1 MGIGKQAKVITFIHT
16 RDRETSKAFYR
27 DILGFSITADDPFGT
42 VVDLNGIALRITPIE
57 NHTPNPHTV
66 LGWQVQDISATID
79 ALAAKGVK
87 MIIYPGFGQDEKGIW
102 TSPDGKAKVCF
113 FHDPDGNGLSLT
125 QS

>member
-16 RDRETSKAFYR
+16 RDREKSKAFYR
-27 DILGFSITADDPFGT
+27 DVLGFSITADDPFGT
-42 VVDLNGIALRITPIE
+42 VVDLNGISLRITPIE

-66 LGWQVQDISATID
+66 LGWQVLDISATID
-79 ALAAKGVK
+79 VLAAKGVN

-102 TSPDGKAKVCF
+102 TSPDGSARLSF
-113 FHDPDGNGLSLT
+113 YNDPDGNGLSLT

>member
-16 RDRETSKAFYR
+16 RDREKSKAFYR
-27 DILGFSITADDPFGT
+27 DVLGFSITADDPFGT
-42 VVDLNGIALRITPIE
+42 VVDLNGISLRITPIE

-66 LGWQVQDISATID
+66 LGWQVPDIAATID

>member
-1 MGIGKQAKVITFIHT
+1 MSIGKQAKVITFIHT
-16 RDRETSKAFYR
+16 RDREKSKAFYR
-27 DILGFSITADDPFGT
+27 DVLGFSITADDPFGT
-42 VVDLNGIALRITPIE
+42 VVDLNGISLRITPIE

-102 TSPDGKAKVCF
+102 TSPDGSARVSF

>member
-1 MGIGKQAKVITFIHT
+1 MGIGKQAKAITFIHT
-16 RDRETSKAFYR
+16 RDREKSKAFYR
-27 DILGFSITADDPFGT
+27 DVLGFSITADDPFGT
-42 VVDLNGIALRITPIE
+42 VVDLNGISLRITPIE

-79 ALAAKGVK
+79 VLAAKGVK

-102 TSPDGKAKVCF
+102 TSPDGSARVSF
-113 FHDPDGNGLSLT
+113 FNDPDGNGLSLT

>member
-1 MGIGKQAKVITFIHT
+1 MSIGKQAQVITFIHT
-16 RDRETSKAFYR
+16 RDREKSKAFYR
-27 DILGFSITADDPFGT
+27 DVLGFSITADDPFGT
-42 VVDLNGIALRITPIE
+42 VVDLNGIALRITLIE

-66 LGWQVQDISATID
+66 LGWQVQDIAASID

>member
-16 RDRETSKAFYR
+16 RDREKSKAFYR
-27 DILGFSITADDPFGT
+27 DVLGFSITADDPFGT
-42 VVDLNGIALRITPIE
+42 VVDLNGISLRITPIE

-66 LGWQVQDISATID
+66 LGWQVQDISATIE

-102 TSPDGKAKVCF
+102 TSPDGSARVSF
-113 FHDPDGNGLSLT
+113 FNDPDGNGLSLT

>member
-16 RDRETSKAFYR
+16 RDREKSKGFYR
-27 DILGFSITADDPFGT
+27 DVLGFSITADDPFGT

-66 LGWQVQDISATID
+66 LGWQVQDIAETID

>member
-16 RDRETSKAFYR
+16 RDREKSKAFYR
-27 DILGFSITADDPFGT
+27 DVLGFSITADDPFGT

-102 TSPDGKAKVCF
+102 TSPDGSARVSF
-113 FHDPDGNGLSLT
+113 FNDPDGNGLSLT